1 MSLCFIIGFSG
12 KVGARKTLRGVN
24 YVTLNVI
31 FLGHQIINA
40 MVTSLITIL
49 SFTTGMAKV
58 PSLKLVLLCM
68 VKERVRW

>member
-1 MSLCFIIGFSG
+1 MCFIIGFSG
-12 KVGARKTLRGVN
+12 KVAARKTLRGVD
-24 YVTLNVI
+24 YVTLKVI

-68 VKERVRW
+68 VKESVRW